1 MAIPV
6 EAKPVVISTPEK
18 LAEGNS
24 IPADKQPSE
33 DIINNSPEAQ
43 KVIQEPTNS
52 EEKIV
57 LSPLDKNK
65 KCSVCLAHRPPS
77 AFTRNQWQK
86 PDTRTCKS
94 CPMQRRPTSPL
105 TSPINS
111 PIPLPAPQLEL
122 AVDDMALPWL
132 WEARRPFNFF
142 FFFVPIYLFPLSLSV
157 NLLMD
162 ILL

>member
-1 MAIPV
+1 MVFDFPIYSAQVPLYLILNKAPLLSQLILSNHGDTGGL
-6 EAKPVVISTPEK
+6 AKPVVISTPEK

-24 IPADKQPSE
+24 ILADKQPSE

-132 WEARRPFNFF
+132 
-142 FFFVPIYLFPLSLSV
+142 
-157 NLLMD
+157 
-162 ILL
+162 